1 MPDARFGNGG
11 SRAGDANGD
20 LLRIEGLDTVDASLV
35 EADSLGHSYFGDAP
49 EMLGDILGL
58 IRLGWQPPERCG
70 VAIRADAVEG
80 GVWDVKP
87 DGCAVQV
94 VRAAGDLMRLFGD
107 SALDEA
113 QRRMDMDGS
122 ARQEFWI
129 GVMAVIEDRL

>member
-1 MPDARFGNGG
+1 MR
-11 SRAGDANGD
+11 
-20 LLRIEGLDTVDASLV
+20 
-35 EADSLGHSYFGDAP
+35 ADS
-49 EMLGDILGL
+49 
-58 IRLGWQPPERCG
+58 
-70 VAIRADAVEG
+70 VEG

-113 QRRMDMDGS
+113 QRRMDLDGS